1 MNNLKNIDIKM
12 ISKLTSMISSNGISP
27 EQNVNEEL
35 LDEKLPDTEKLK
47 PGNSPRADNKSVKS
61 GIGKVYLNILLG

>member
-1 MNNLKNIDIKM
+1 MRNIDIEM

-27 EQNVNEEL
+27 EPNANEEL
-35 LDEKLPDTEKLK
+35 LNEKLPDTEKLK

-61 GIGKVYLNILLG
+61 GTGKIQLNILYGC